1 MFHRRSRKKSPFS
14 FAVALAVAAATFVA
28 VAQDRPP
35 PIPYPPAVTPD
46 QLDRHTLRIAPL
58 EKVAPGQYRMGAIQI
73 DKDQRSVTFPAV
85 VNMDKGLLEYVL
97 VRNTGK
103 AHESLLRTD
112 IEPYNLQVAC
122 ILVGMEGTTAPLGFQ
137 GDPAKPKGDAIEL
150 SLQVTG
156 KDGRPQAIGPE
167 AWLVRREGES
177 SRDVPSLQWVFTG
190 SVVYQGRLA
199 AQLGG
204 SIVALYH
211 DPAAMVDNASP
222 GGESDKIW
230 FVKEGATPPV
240 GTPVTVTFKLKR

>member
-1 MFHRRSRKKSPFS
+1 MLLKPPRNRPGCSIAIALILA
-14 FAVALAVAAATFVA
+14 AVSVVA

-58 EKVAPGQYRMGAIQI
+58 ERVSPGRYRMGAIEI
-73 DKDQRSVTFPAV
+73 DKDRRSVSFPAV
-85 VNMDKGLLEYVL
+85 VNMDRGLLEYVL
-97 VRNTGK
+97 VRTSGK

-112 IEPYNLQVAC
+112 VEPYNLQVAC
-122 ILVGMEGTTAPLGFQ
+122 ILIGMEGTSVPLGFQ
-137 GDPAKPKGDAIEL
+137 GGPATPKGDPIEL

-156 KDGRPQAIGPE
+156 KDGKPQAIGPE
-167 AWLVRREGES
+167 AWLVRREGET
-177 SRDVPSLQWVFTG
+177 SREVPPLQWVFTG
-190 SVVYQGRLA
+190 SVVHQGRLA